1 MGQLGSLCFGF
12 YPCFPLTFACFFLL
26 AMVELL
32 RVHFSFSHRAMAAR
46 LHADLNYKQS
56 NNQTINWLHGYPG
69 GRSFVLREH
78 HRDPR
83 SMFKSVA
90 CVT

>member
-1 MGQLGSLCFGF
+1 VDVARRSGGPAGFSLLWFL
-12 YPCFPLTFACFFLL
+12 PL
-26 AMVELL
+26 VELL
-32 RVHFSFSHRAMAAR
+32 RVHFSCFSHRAIAAR

-56 NNQTINWLHGYPG
+56 NKQTTNWLHGYPG
-69 GRSFVLREH
+69 GRSFVLRER

>member
-1 MGQLGSLCFGF
+1 VDVAASIQADRERRSGRPAG
-12 YPCFPLTFACFFLL
+12 FPLLWF
-26 AMVELL
+26 L
-32 RVHFSFSHRAMAAR
+32 RVLFFHFY
-46 LHADLNYKQS
+46 ADLNYKQS

-69 GRSFVLREH
+69 GRSFVLRER
-78 HRDPR
+78 HRDP